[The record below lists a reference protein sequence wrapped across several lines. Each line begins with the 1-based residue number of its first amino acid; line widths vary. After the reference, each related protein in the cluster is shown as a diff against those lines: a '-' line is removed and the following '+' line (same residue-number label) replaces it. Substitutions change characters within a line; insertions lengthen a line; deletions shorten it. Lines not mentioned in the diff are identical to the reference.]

1 MCSVGVCLSSGADR
15 DEIQIL
21 IRSGKAE
28 GADYDRAAADE
39 FRQRVPRWPLSFP
52 IFRALWI
59 ATIVSNVGT
68 WMHDVGAGW
77 LMTSLSTSPLL
88 VALVQTATT
97 LPMFLLAL
105 PAGAMADIVDRRRM
119 LLAAQLLGLV
129 AASLLAIL
137 TLLDLVTPEVL
148 LAGTF
153 VLGIAAAL
161 SAPVFQAIVP
171 ELVDKQA
178 LPDAIALN
186 SLGVNISRAIGP
198 ALGGVIVALAGT
210 PAVFALNALS
220 VVAVL
225 AVLFTWKR
233 PQTPHTLPPEHFFGA
248 LKAGYRYTRH
258 SPAMRLVLV
267 RAVGFF
273 LFGSALWAMLPLIAR
288 RGLGLDAAGY
298 GALLGCMGAGA
309 VMGAILLKR
318 LRKKVPANTI
328 SAGATLLFALSTL
341 ALALVPS
348 AWLAGAVML
357 AAGLAW
363 IGMLTS
369 LNVAAQMASP
379 GWVKA
384 RALAVYLLA
393 FQGAMTGG
401 SILWGSLAAATS
413 VPTALVLAATG
424 QAAALILA
432 FRWRLPQ
439 DSAIDLSPS
448 NHWAEPV
455 VSVHPADD
463 RGPVLIEIEYRVEP
477 ECQAEFVT
485 ALRRFHPARQR
496 DGAIRWDVW
505 EDVAEP
511 GRIVESFV
519 VESWVEHQRQHARV
533 THADE
538 LDQRL
543 LQAFNTGDQPPVVRH
558 LLRPL

>member
-1 MCSVGVCLSSGADR
+1 MKEMAMGEQRQENVADTSG
-15 DEIQIL
+15 
-21 IRSGKAE
+21 
-28 GADYDRAAADE
+28 
-39 FRQRVPRWPLSFP
+39 PLSFLV
-52 IFRALWI
+52 FRALWI
-59 ATIVSNVGT
+59 ATVVSNVGT

-77 LMTSLSTSPLL
+77 LMTSLSPSPLL
-88 VALVQTATT
+88 VALVQAATT

-105 PAGAMADIVDRRRM
+105 PAGALADIIDRRKM
-119 LLAAQLLGLV
+119 LLTAQLLGLF
-129 AASLLAIL
+129 AAAMLAFL
-137 TLLDLVTPEVL
+137 TFYNLVTPEVL

-153 VLGIAAAL
+153 MLGIAAAL

-171 ELVDKQA
+171 ELVNKQA
-178 LPDAIALN
+178 LPDAVALN

-198 ALGGVIVALAGT
+198 ALGGVVVALAGT

-220 VVAVL
+220 VVGVL

-233 PQTPHTLPPEHFFGA
+233 PEAVHHLPPEHFFGA

-273 LFGSALWAMLPLIAR
+273 VFASALWAMLPLIAR
-288 RGLGLDAAGY
+288 HGLGLDAAGY
-298 GALLGCMGAGA
+298 GILLGCMGAGA
-309 VMGAILLKR
+309 VLGAILLKR
-318 LRKKVPANTI
+318 LRKAVSANTV
-328 SAGATLLFALSTL
+328 SAAATLLYALAML
-341 ALALVPS
+341 GLALVSNP
-348 AWLAGAVML
+348 WIAGLVL
-357 AAGLAW
+357 FAAGLAW

-384 RALAVYLLA
+384 RALAVYLLV

-401 SILWGSLAAATS
+401 SVLWGSVASSSS
-413 VPTALVLAATG
+413 VATALLIAAVG
-424 QAAALILA
+424 QGIGLLIA

-439 DSAIDLSPS
+439 DSASDLAPS

-455 VSVHPADD
+455 VFVQPSED
-463 RGPVLIEIEYRVEP
+463 RGPVLVEIEYRVEP
-477 ECQAEFVT
+477 NRQAEFVE
-485 ALRRFHPARQR
+485 ALRGFHSVRQR

-511 GRIVESFV
+511 GRVIESFV
-519 VESWVEHQRQHARV
+519 VESWIEHQRQHARV
-533 THADE
+533 TRTDQ
-538 LDQRL
+538 LDQATL
-543 LQAFNTGDQPPVVRH
+543 NAFHVGDRPPVVRH

>member
-1 MCSVGVCLSSGADR
+1 MSEQKQDTMRIGAA
-15 DEIQIL
+15 
-21 IRSGKAE
+21 G
-28 GADYDRAAADE
+28 
-39 FRQRVPRWPLSFP
+39 PLSFP
-52 IFRALWI
+52 VFRALWI

-77 LMTSLSTSPLL
+77 LMTSLSPSPLL
-88 VALVQTATT
+88 VALVQAATT

-105 PAGAMADIVDRRRM
+105 PAGAMADIVDRRKM
-119 LLAAQLLGLV
+119 LLSAQFLGLLS
-129 AASLLAIL
+129 AAVLAVL
-137 TLLDLVTPEVL
+137 TFYNLVTPEVL

-186 SLGVNISRAIGP
+186 SLGINISRAIGP

-225 AVLFTWKR
+225 AVLFAWKR
-233 PQTPHTLPPEHFFGA
+233 PQTVRTLPPEHFFGA

-267 RAVGFF
+267 RTIGFF
-273 LFGSALWAMLPLIAR
+273 LFSSALWAMLPLVAR

-309 VMGAILLKR
+309 IVGALVLKR
-318 LRKKVPANTI
+318 ARKTVPANTI
-328 SAGATLLFALSTL
+328 SIGATLLFALSTL
-341 ALALVPS
+341 ALALATNV
-348 AWLAGAVML
+348 WLAGTVMF

-401 SILWGSLAAATS
+401 SVLWGSLASNTS
-413 VPTALVLAATG
+413 VATALVVAAVG
-424 QAAALILA
+424 QAAALLLA

-439 DSAIDLSPS
+439 DSASDLAPS

-455 VSVHPADD
+455 VSVQPAED
-463 RGPVLIEIEYRVEP
+463 RGPVLIEIEYRIEP
-477 ECQAEFVT
+477 DRQADFVS
-485 ALRRFHPARQR
+485 ALRKFHSVRQR

-505 EDVAEP
+505 EDIGEP
-511 GRIVESFV
+511 GRVIESFV
-519 VESWVEHQRQHARV
+519 VESWIEHQRQHARV
-533 THADE
+533 TRTDQ
-538 LDQRL
+538 LDQATL
-543 LQAFNTGDQPPVVRH
+543 NAFHIGEERPVVRH

>member
-1 MCSVGVCLSSGADR
+1 MTAPQQSNSSSIT
-15 DEIQIL
+15 E
-21 IRSGKAE
+21 SG
-28 GADYDRAAADE
+28 
-39 FRQRVPRWPLSFP
+39 PLSFP

-59 ATIVSNVGT
+59 ATIISNVGT

-77 LMTSLSTSPLL
+77 LMTSLSPSPLL

-105 PAGAMADIVDRRRM
+105 PAGALADIVDRRKM
-119 LLAAQLLGLV
+119 LLAAQILGLFA
-129 AASLLAIL
+129 AASLAFL
-137 TLLDLVTPEVL
+137 TFNDLVTPQVL
-148 LAGTF
+148 LGATF
-153 VLGIAAAL
+153 ILGIAAAL

-178 LPDAIALN
+178 LPGAIALN

-198 ALGGVIVALAGT
+198 ALGGVIIASAGT

-220 VVAVL
+220 VMAVL
-225 AVLFTWKR
+225 FVLFTWNR
-233 PQTPHTLPPEHFFGA
+233 PETVHMLPSEHFFGA

-258 SPAMRLVLV
+258 SPAMRLVV
-267 RAVGFF
+267 IRAVGFF
-273 LFGSALWAMLPLIAR
+273 IFGSALWAMLPLVAR

-298 GALLGCMGAGA
+298 GVLLGCMGAGA
-309 VMGAILLKR
+309 VVGAILLKR
-318 LRKKVPANTI
+318 VRKAIPANTI
-328 SAGATLLFALSTL
+328 SVGATLLFALVTL
-341 ALALVPS
+341 ALALVAN
-348 AWLAGAVML
+348 AWIAGAVMF

-363 IGMLTS
+363 IGMMTS

-379 GWVKA
+379 SWVKA
-384 RALAVYLLA
+384 RALAVYLLV
-393 FQGAMTGG
+393 FQGSMTGG
-401 SILWGSLAAATS
+401 SILWGALATNTS
-413 VPTALVLAATG
+413 VATALVIAAVG
-424 QAAALILA
+424 QAVALLLA

-439 DSAIDLSPS
+439 DSITDLAPS

-455 VSVHPADD
+455 VSVRPADD
-463 RGPVLIEIEYRVEP
+463 RGPVLIEIEYQVEP
-477 ECQAEFVT
+477 ARLSEFVS
-485 ALRRFHPARQR
+485 ALRDFRSSRLR

-533 THADE
+533 THADQ
-538 LDQRL
+538 LDQQL
-543 LQAFNTGDQPPVVRH
+543 LQAFLVGARPSVVRH

>member
-1 MCSVGVCLSSGADR
+1 MNETAQV
-15 DEIQIL
+15 
-21 IRSGKAE
+21 KAI
-28 GADYDRAAADE
+28 G
-39 FRQRVPRWPLSFP
+39 PLGFP
-52 IFRALWI
+52 VFRALWI
-59 ATIVSNVGT
+59 ATVVSNVGT

-77 LMTSLSTSPLL
+77 LMTSLSPSPLL
-88 VALVQTATT
+88 VALVQAATT

-105 PAGAMADIVDRRRM
+105 PAGALADIVDRRRM
-119 LLAAQLLGLV
+119 LMAAQLLGLL
-129 AASLLAIL
+129 AAAVLSLL
-137 TLLDLVTPEVL
+137 TWLDLVTPQVL

-210 PAVFALNALS
+210 SAVFALNALS

-225 AVLFTWKR
+225 AVLYTWKR
-233 PQTPHTLPPEHFFGA
+233 PRTVHALPPEHFFGA

-267 RAVGFF
+267 RSVGFF

-298 GALLGCMGAGA
+298 GVLLGCMGVGA
-309 VMGAILLKR
+309 VLGAILLKR
-318 LRKKVPANTI
+318 LRKTVPANTI
-328 SAGATLLFALSTL
+328 SVGATVFFALSTL
-341 ALALVPS
+341 ALALATH
-348 AWLAGAVML
+348 AWIAGAVMFC
-357 AAGLAW
+357 AGLAW

-384 RALAVYLLA
+384 RALSVYILV

-401 SILWGSLAAATS
+401 SILWGSIATSTNVTTALIAAAAGQLA
-413 VPTALVLAATG
+413 ALVLA
-424 QAAALILA
+424 L
-432 FRWRLPQ
+432 RWRLPLE
-439 DSAIDLSPS
+439 SASDLSPS

-455 VSVHPADD
+455 LSVKPADD
-463 RGPVLIEIEYRVEP
+463 RGPVLIEIEYRIEP
-477 ECQAEFVT
+477 TRLPEFSS
-485 ALRRFHPARQR
+485 ALRRFRSSRQR
-496 DGAIRWDVW
+496 DGAIRWDIW
-505 EDVAEP
+505 EDVEEP
-511 GRIVESFV
+511 GRIIESFV
-519 VESWVEHQRQHARV
+519 VESWVEHQRQHGRV
-533 THADE
+533 TRTDQ
-538 LDQRL
+538 LDQETIN
-543 LQAFNTGDQPPVVRH
+543 AFHLGDKPPQVRH